1 MRTTFDAHN
10 QRRPAPLSRRRA
22 TWLLMLILCALLL
35 IVLDTQG
42 QLDGLKSRA
51 QGVLQP
57 VAQGMTQARLD
68 IGATIGSI
76 TGRGALQAEI
86 ERLQQEKSALQ
97 QQVIQLQ
104 TQVDKI
110 PMLEQELQIRTT
122 YEWQT
127 TSATVVQGSADNGRR
142 IIRID
147 RGSVDEIEVGMAVV
161 SKEGGS
167 PAALIGV
174 VDKVYAQTADVLL
187 ITDYGSTIS
196 ARTAGTETP
205 TEGLIAGQWQLGS
218 RIKLTGVSRDVPLE
232 RGQYIVTAGLSRAL
246 ATETPVAQVPPDVPI
261 GQIMSV
267 TRRGHSQSAEV
278 QPFVD
283 PDRVRDVWVITG
295 TK

>member
-1 MRTTFDAHN
+1 
-10 QRRPAPLSRRRA
+10 
-22 TWLLMLILCALLL
+22 MLVLCALLL

-42 QLDGLKSRA
+42 QLDGMKGRA
-51 QGVLQP
+51 QSLLQP
-57 VAQGMTQARLD
+57 VAQSMTQARLD
-68 IGATIGSI
+68 MGATFGSL
-76 TGRGALQAEI
+76 TGRGALQQQI
-86 ERLQQEKSALQ
+86 EQLERDKSALQ

-127 TSATVVQGSADNGRR
+127 TSATVVQGSTDSGRR

-147 RGSVDEIEVGMAVV
+147 RGSVDAVAVGMAVV
-161 SKEGGS
+161 AKECGS

-205 TEGLIAGQWQLGS
+205 TEGLIAGRL
-218 RIKLTGVSRDVPLE
+218 L
-232 RGQYIVTAGLSRAL
+232 
-246 ATETPVAQVPPDVPI
+246 
-261 GQIMSV
+261 
-267 TRRGHSQSAEV
+267 
-278 QPFVD
+278 
-283 PDRVRDVWVITG
+283 
-295 TK
+295 